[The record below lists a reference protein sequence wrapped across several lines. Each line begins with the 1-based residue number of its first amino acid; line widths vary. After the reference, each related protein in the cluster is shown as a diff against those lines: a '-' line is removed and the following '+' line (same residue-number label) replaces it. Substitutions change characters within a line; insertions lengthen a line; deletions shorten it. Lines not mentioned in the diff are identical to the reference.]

1 MKVGIIGAGHIAG
14 KIARTLAETE
24 GVDTLAVGSRSMEKA
39 EAFAGEF
46 GVPRAYGSYSALLD
60 DPDVDLVY
68 VATPHSHHFD
78 VTVEAIKKGK
88 ACIVEKA
95 FMANAV
101 QAKAVLDLAR
111 ERKVFI
117 AEAIWTRYQPAV
129 GIIRKLMED
138 GRIGRLRMISATLAY
153 SIEHKE
159 RIMRPELC
167 GGALLD
173 LGVYALNFVRM
184 FCDNEIERIDSQ
196 CILSDTGVDLTE
208 SVNMTLSGGIM
219 ANILS
224 SAGCGG
230 YNTGVLAGSKGNIV
244 VDNVNNPHV
253 IRVYAL
259 GGVLKEEITVPE
271 CITGYEYEF
280 LACRD
285 AIGAGLIEPP
295 QMPHAEILRIMEIMD
310 SLRKDWGVK
319 YPME

>member
-1 MKVGIIGAGHIAG
+1 
-14 KIARTLAETE
+14 
-24 GVDTLAVGSRSMEKA
+24 MEKEMVNQLA
-39 EAFAGEF
+39 LVICQLAMENHAPIIPVDSEHSAIFQSLVGE
-46 GVPRAYGSYSALLD
+46 D
-60 DPDVDLVY
+60 
-68 VATPHSHHFD
+68 
-78 VTVEAIKKGK
+78 
-88 ACIVEKA
+88 
-95 FMANAV
+95 
-101 QAKAVLDLAR
+101 
-111 ERKVFI
+111 
-117 AEAIWTRYQPAV
+117 
-129 GIIRKLMED
+129 
-138 GRIGRLRMISATLAY
+138 
-153 SIEHKE
+153 
-159 RIMRPELC
+159 
-167 GGALLD
+167 
-173 LGVYALNFVRM
+173 
-184 FCDNEIERIDSQ
+184 DNEIEKIDSQ

-208 SVNMTLSGGIM
+208 SVSMTLSGGIM
-219 ANILS
+219 ANIQS

-319 YPME
+319 FPME